1 MNPDL
6 KRRLVT
12 AMAGGAIA
20 IAAVLLQWHEGL
32 RYKPYKDGGGI
43 LTVCYGHTGKDVTPG
58 KRYTDA
64 ECQALLESD
73 LKAAMAV
80 VKTHVTVSLTEMQK
94 AALASFVYNVGS
106 GAFARS
112 TLLKKLNAGDMSG
125 ACDEMRRW
133 KYDEGKVSKGLV
145 NRRAVER
152 ALCLTL
158 S

>member
-1 MNPDL
+1 MSPDL
-6 KRRLVT
+6 KRRLLT
-12 AMAGGAIA
+12 AMTGGAVA
-20 IAAVLLQWHEGL
+20 IAAVLVQWNEGM
-32 RYKPYKDGGGI
+32 RHKPYKDGGDV
-43 LTVCYGHTGKDVTPG
+43 LTVCYGHTGKDVIPG
-58 KRYTDA
+58 KRYSEE
-64 ECQALLESD
+64 ECQALLNSD

-80 VKTHVTVSLTEMQK
+80 VETHVTVALTEMQK

-112 TLLKKLNAGDMSG
+112 TLLKKLNAGDMAG

-152 ALCLTL
+152 ELCLPD
-158 S
+158 